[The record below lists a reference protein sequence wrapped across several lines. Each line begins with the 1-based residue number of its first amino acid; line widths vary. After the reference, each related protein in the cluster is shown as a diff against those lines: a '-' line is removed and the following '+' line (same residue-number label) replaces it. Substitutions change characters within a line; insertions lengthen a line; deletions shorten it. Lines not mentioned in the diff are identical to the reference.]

1 MIEWYVS
8 VLRRYV
14 DFNGRAGRS
23 EYWWFALANAIVAV
37 ALNILGK
44 VGSGMGL
51 GGVLMVPYYVYLLA
65 VLLPSLSVGVRRLHD
80 TGRSGWWLLL
90 ALVPVIGDLVLI
102 VFFILDS
109 TPGDN
114 KYGPHPAGAR
124 MVAGVTA

>member
-1 MIEWYVS
+1 MIDWYVS

-14 DFNGRAGRS
+14 AFSGRAGRS

-37 ALNILGK
+37 ALTILGK
-44 VGSGMGL
+44 IGESIGL
-51 GGVLMVPYYVYLLA
+51 GGLLMVPYYLYLLA
-65 VLLPSLSVGVRRLHD
+65 VLLPSIGVGVRRLHD

-90 ALVPVIGDLVLI
+90 AFVPFIGAIVLI
-102 VFFILDS
+102 IFFILDS

-114 KYGPHPAGAR
+114 KYGPHPAGKP